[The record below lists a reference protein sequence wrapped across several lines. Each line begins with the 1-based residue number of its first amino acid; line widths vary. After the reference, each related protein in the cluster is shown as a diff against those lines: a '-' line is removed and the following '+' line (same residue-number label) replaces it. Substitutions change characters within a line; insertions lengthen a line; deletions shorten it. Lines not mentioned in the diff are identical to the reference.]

1 MEDNITKQ
9 NKYFEHTKYI
19 IDPNIHKFLYVLV
32 KYFFFGKNNMNR
44 TKDKLIKFIEKLKIK
59 NLDKSILD
67 NNSCNFNFFK
77 AIFDYIKKQNKIL
90 ASEIFENIIIRVLS
104 FAFKTKKEDFF
115 GKYLY
120 NNLEEFKNNNNIFND
135 NDWINEDKLK
145 GLFNDNN
152 KDLKFALKND
162 NKLLISEDYNQI
174 RNCKES
180 TFLQI
185 LFYILKSKVI
195 IDNTKEDSISN
206 NKTGTSTIMGDNT
219 SIYTQLSNFFY
230 GDNIGKRK
238 RDYPLPIS
246 SSILISSYIYH
257 QNNISPFMKYSEK
270 DKSGNNLEQLPFLFE
285 LSEAGINDIYINTI
299 LSPIRIEPR
308 VCDIELD
315 KNRINIYGIFELH
328 KLLLFN
334 KNIKKISIKS
344 CETKSKSINTFNDY
358 FKLFDNYNVEKL
370 DISSNYLK
378 SDADTNLSKLI
389 THLKGL
395 KSLVLSNNI
404 LKSGLGYFFVT
415 LKNLYRKNESKLE
428 ELYLNNCDLDDIS
441 FYELG
446 ELLKSKYCK
455 LKFLCLNDNKIPS
468 DVNFFKALKKNKSL
482 EEIYFYGCGINS
494 EKTDEIE
501 RLISNAN
508 LQTLY
513 LYTNQIHDFNQYIR
527 IIYRNTLIKNKYE
540 NKDNIN
546 VPTLFNLNMNNIDCY
561 NQNAEKLNIL
571 FEGIKRTNLTALD
584 LSFVLKNINNIE
596 HKMNFK
602 YYKGV
607 KKIFDYLSRRQ
618 INYKKALFEFELNK
632 DKNNN
637 LEDGD
642 IKIFNQFDSYIS
654 NNILESNNLN
664 FKDKV
669 NELISHLNIEN
680 EKEKKEKSKKL
691 LDYISSKIIKSK
703 KMILI

>member
-44 TKDKLIKFIEKLKIK
+44 TKNKLIKFIEKLKIK

-104 FAFKTKKEDFF
+104 FAFKTKKEEFF

-120 NNLEEFKNNNNIFND
+120 NNLEEFKNNNNIFN
-135 NDWINEDKLK
+135 NDWINEDKLE

-152 KDLKFALKND
+152 KNLKFALKND

-185 LFYILKSKVI
+185 LFYILISKVF
-195 IDNTKEDSISN
+195 IDNTNEDSMSN

-308 VCDIELD
+308 VSNIELD

-328 KLLLFN
+328 KLLMFN

-344 CETKSKSINTFNDY
+344 CETI
-358 FKLFDNYNVEKL
+358 L
-370 DISSNYLK
+370 NYL
-378 SDADTNLSKLI
+378 I
-389 THLKGL
+389 
-395 KSLVLSNNI
+395 I
-404 LKSGLGYFFVT
+404 IM
-415 LKNLYRKNESKLE
+415 LKN
-428 ELYLNNCDLDDIS
+428 
-441 FYELG
+441 
-446 ELLKSKYCK
+446 
-455 LKFLCLNDNKIPS
+455 
-468 DVNFFKALKKNKSL
+468 
-482 EEIYFYGCGINS
+482 
-494 EKTDEIE
+494 
-501 RLISNAN
+501 
-508 LQTLY
+508 
-513 LYTNQIHDFNQYIR
+513 
-527 IIYRNTLIKNKYE
+527 
-540 NKDNIN
+540 
-546 VPTLFNLNMNNIDCY
+546 
-561 NQNAEKLNIL
+561 
-571 FEGIKRTNLTALD
+571 
-584 LSFVLKNINNIE
+584 
-596 HKMNFK
+596 
-602 YYKGV
+602 
-607 KKIFDYLSRRQ
+607 
-618 INYKKALFEFELNK
+618 
-632 DKNNN
+632 
-637 LEDGD
+637 
-642 IKIFNQFDSYIS
+642 
-654 NNILESNNLN
+654 
-664 FKDKV
+664 
-669 NELISHLNIEN
+669 
-680 EKEKKEKSKKL
+680 
-691 LDYISSKIIKSK
+691 
-703 KMILI
+703 